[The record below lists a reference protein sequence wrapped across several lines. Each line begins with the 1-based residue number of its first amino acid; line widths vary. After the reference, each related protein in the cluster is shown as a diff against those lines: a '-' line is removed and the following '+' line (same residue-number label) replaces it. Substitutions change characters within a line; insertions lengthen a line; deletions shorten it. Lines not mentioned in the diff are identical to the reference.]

1 MQGNEHMRYLIAAVM
16 VVLGSWTAVAAQ
28 TTASG
33 NISVEHA
40 WARASP
46 KGAPNGVTYLTLVNK
61 GADADRLVGASSPV
75 AENIRIHEEKT
86 EDGVSKMRQLE
97 GIDLPPGST
106 VMLKPSGI
114 HLMMTLKQQLQEGQ
128 TFPLTL
134 TFEKA
139 GTVEITIKI
148 GTVGAMDDMSGM

>member
-1 MQGNEHMRYLIAAVM
+1 MRYLIAALM
-16 VVLGSWTAVAAQ
+16 VVIGAWAAVDAEAAE
-28 TTASG
+28 S
-33 NISVEHA
+33 IVVEHA

-61 GADADRLVGASSPV
+61 GAEADRLVGASSPV
-75 AENIRIHEEKT
+75 AENIQFHEEKT

-97 GIDLPPGST
+97 AIDLLPGST
-106 VMLKPSGI
+106 VKLKPSGI
-114 HLMMTLKQQLQEGQ
+114 HLMMKLKQQLLEGQ

-139 GTVEITIKI
+139 GAIEVTVKI
-148 GTVGAMDDMSGM
+148 GKVGAMDDMSGM

>member
-1 MQGNEHMRYLIAAVM
+1 MRYLIALM
-16 VVLGSWTAVAAQ
+16 MLVVGCWAVAPAE
-28 TTASG
+28 AAGS
-33 NISVEHA
+33 IAVEHA

-46 KGAPNGVTYLTLVNK
+46 KGAPNGVTYLTLVNN
-61 GADADRLVGASSPV
+61 GTDADRLVAASSPV
-75 AENIRIHEEKT
+75 AANIQFHEERS

-97 GIDLPPGST
+97 AIDLPASSS

-114 HLMMTLKQQLQEGQ
+114 HLMMKLKQQLQEGQ
-128 TFPLTL
+128 SFPLTL

-139 GTVEITIKI
+139 GSIEVTVKV